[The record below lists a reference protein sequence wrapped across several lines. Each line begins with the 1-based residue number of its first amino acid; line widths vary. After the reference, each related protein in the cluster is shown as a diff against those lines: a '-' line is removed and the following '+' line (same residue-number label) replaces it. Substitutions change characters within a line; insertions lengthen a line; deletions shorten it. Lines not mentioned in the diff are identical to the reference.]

1 MKRFANARA
10 LGAAALVA
18 AMSLSVTAAAQQ
30 PTAKDKG
37 KDSSGYSYKFD
48 DDLMKGGT
56 LGGNTPR
63 IEVVKM
69 GRRDRLIRPRL
80 HFVPEMLKSVEKM

>member
-1 MKRFANARA
+1 MTNFAKAWA
-10 LGAAALVA
+10 LGAAVA
-18 AMSLSVTAAAQQ
+18 ALAVSLSPSAAAQQ
-30 PTAKDKG
+30 PKPAEKEK
-37 KDSSGYSYKFD
+37 SGYSYRFD